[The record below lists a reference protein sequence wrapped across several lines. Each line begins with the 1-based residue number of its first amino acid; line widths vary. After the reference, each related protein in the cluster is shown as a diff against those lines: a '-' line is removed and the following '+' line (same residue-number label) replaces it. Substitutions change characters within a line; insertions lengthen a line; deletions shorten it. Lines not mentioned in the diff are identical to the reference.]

1 MKKITIKEVAEE
13 AGVSKTT
20 ISRYLNNNYGNMS
33 KATKEKISEVIKTLN
48 YRPSK
53 QAQALKSK
61 RSYLIG
67 IVVADISNLYSSL
80 LLKGIGS
87 VLEKSGYQMIIM
99 DAANSVT
106 QEKELLEKLLDQSV
120 EGIILQPSSRQ
131 STNYEFIT
139 EHNIPLLLVDRQTE
153 PQIWTSV
160 LTNNVAATKEVL
172 EKILA
177 KGYEEVVVVSE
188 PIKEVSTRELRYQT
202 VAESVQKAGK
212 ICTLIEL
219 KDERSLPEK
228 IQPILENPK
237 KSLLFASN
245 GRMLMDLLTYLIE
258 KKITIPEQIGITGF
272 DDWNLT
278 SLVGPGITSIEQ
290 PSRKIGEVAA
300 KQLLE
305 QLHAEKEVQ
314 EIIVPS
320 VIQWRQS
327 I

>member
-305 QLHAEKEVQ
+305 QLHVEKEVQ